1 MRNKIQ
7 SLYNNKQI
15 TANGVLNAVSNG
27 LITQEEA
34 DKILQNDKNILDIKK
49 NWRVNQSKIQLQE
62 YLKTHPLQW
71 TDGEYYSITDEKQ
84 GQLLATLFAAQ
95 VDGQPPEWN
104 TTGGVC
110 KEWKLEELSVLAVAI
125 KNRVKAFVKYQQDI
139 EIAIMDAESLE
150 ALDAVVVDYN
160 TVKG

>member
-1 MRNKIQ
+1 MKNKIQ

-15 TANGVLNAVSNG
+15 TANGVLNAVDNN

-34 DKILQNDKNILDIKK
+34 DEVLQNDENILEAKK
-49 NWRVNQSKIQLQE
+49 KWKIQKSKIDLQD

-71 TDGEYYSITDEKQ
+71 TDGEFYSITDEKQ

-95 VDGQPPEWN
+95 VDGQAPEWN

-110 KEWKLEELSVLAVAI
+110 KEWKLEELSALAVAI
-125 KNRVKAFVKYQQDI
+125 KNRVKALVKYQQDM
-139 EIAIMDAESLE
+139 EITIVNAESLE
-150 ALDAVVVDYN
+150 ALDAIIIDYN
-160 TVKG
+160 TANG

>member
-1 MRNKIQ
+1 MKNKIQ
-7 SLYNNKQI
+7 SLYNNKLI
-15 TANGVLNAVSNG
+15 TANGVFNAVDNN

-34 DKILQNDKNILDIKK
+34 DEILQNDENILEVKK
-49 NWRVNQSKIQLQE
+49 KWKIQKSKIDLQD

-71 TDGEYYSITDEKQ
+71 TDGEFYSITDEKQ

-104 TTGGVC
+104 TTGGIC
-110 KEWKLEELSVLAVAI
+110 KEWKLEELSALAVAI
-125 KNRVKAFVKYQQDI
+125 KNRVKALVKYQQDM
-139 EIAIMDAESLE
+139 EIAIMNAESIE
-150 ALDAVVVDYN
+150 ALNAIVVDYN

>member
-15 TANGVLNAVSNG
+15 TTNGVLNAVSNN

-34 DKILQNDKNILDIKK
+34 DEILQNDENILDIKK

-62 YLKTHPLQW
+62 YLKSHPLQW
-71 TDGEYYSITDEKQ
+71 TDGEFYSITDEKQ

-95 VDGQPPEWN
+95 VDGQAPEWN

-110 KEWKLEELSVLAVAI
+110 KEWKLEELSALAVAI
-125 KNRVKAFVKYQQDI
+125 KNRVKALVKYQQDM
-139 EIAIMDAESLE
+139 EIAITSAESLE
-150 ALDAVVVDYN
+150 ALDAIVVDYN